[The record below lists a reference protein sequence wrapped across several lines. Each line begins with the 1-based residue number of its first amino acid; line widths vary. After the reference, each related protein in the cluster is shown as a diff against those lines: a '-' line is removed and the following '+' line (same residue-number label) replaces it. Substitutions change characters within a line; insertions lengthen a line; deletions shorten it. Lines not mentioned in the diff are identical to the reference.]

1 MKGNSKCPSSDLLS
15 PERVHNKDFGAA
27 MQMLLIKVKLRLQGR
42 LVKLLIVTFS
52 LCDSHQNIQSELFI
66 YDLYMCSKKNCGDSN
81 VLNLR
86 NPGCLVYDFLI
97 KNLGFPRCPTTK
109 VRTQG
114 PAVSSRTY
122 PWSSVD
128 DLKLWILIRLVNWIL
143 ILLVVHQFN
152 HDVMDC
158 KYSPVYFDLS
168 FVLQS

>member
-1 MKGNSKCPSSDLLS
+1 MKGNSKCLSSDLLS
-15 PERVHNKDFGAA
+15 PERVYNKDFGAS
-27 MQMLLIKVKLRLQGR
+27 MQMLLIRVKLRLQGR
-42 LVKLLIVTFS
+42 LVKLLIVTVS

-114 PAVSSRTY
+114 PAVSSRT
-122 PWSSVD
+122 
-128 DLKLWILIRLVNWIL
+128 LIISL
-143 ILLVVHQFN
+143 II
-152 HDVMDC
+152 
-158 KYSPVYFDLS
+158 S
-168 FVLQS
+168 